1 VIPARGGSKGLP
13 GKNLAP
19 LGGLPLVAHSIRLAA
34 LCPEIDR
41 VVVSTDSEEIAELAR
56 AEGAEVPFLRP
67 AELAQDDTAMWPVL
81 RHALSE
87 LDADD
92 DYELLVLLDPTSPG
106 RLPADVAGA
115 LRTLAAAP
123 EADGVVAVSEPPFNP
138 IWHSVV
144 DEDGWMAPLIPG
156 ASRYGRRQDVP
167 RVFRINAALYV
178 WRTAF
183 VRREQETWMNG
194 RHRLLEIPER
204 RALHID
210 EPWDLELAELL
221 LSTGALELPWLER

>member
-1 VIPARGGSKGLP
+1 
-13 GKNLAP
+13 
-19 LGGLPLVAHSIRLAA
+19 
-34 LCPEIDR
+34 
-41 VVVSTDSEEIAELAR
+41 
-56 AEGAEVPFLRP
+56 
-67 AELAQDDTAMWPVL
+67 
-81 RHALSE
+81 
-87 LDADD
+87 
-92 DYELLVLLDPTSPG
+92 
-106 RLPADVAGA
+106 
-115 LRTLAAAP
+115 
-123 EADGVVAVSEPPFNP
+123 
-138 IWHSVV
+138 
-144 DEDGWMAPLIPG
+144 MAPLIPG